1 MLFIHKVLNPHI
13 IWNYTMDYTAMDLLS
28 RALYFIY
35 LNLYSNQSLY
45 GKCPDSLLRTM
56 LSERDMKTLEQ
67 FKQHVSNVKCT
78 NLIHD
83 SRNNKHDRNQVYRH
97 QTSKHDFNEWITA
110 IAMMLMYKVER
121 DQLCSHVQI
130 RELLYTLFSIDM
142 E

>member
-35 LNLYSNQSLY
+35 LNLYSTRSLY
-45 GKCPDSLLRTM
+45 GSSPDKVLLTM
-56 LSERDMKTLEQ
+56 LPESDMSTLLQ

-83 SRNNKHDRNQVYRH
+83 SRNNRH
-97 QTSKHDFNEWITA
+97 QKDKRDFNEWVTA

-121 DQLCSHVQI
+121 DQLCSHVQV
-130 RELLYTLFSIDM
+130 RELLYTLFKINM
-142 E
+142 N